1 MMMRVIDFFCGAGG
15 SSLGATWAGGRVVA
29 AVNHWEIAALS
40 YERNHHVRP
49 LRESCQDVS
58 PADLPRADVMLFSPE
73 CTSHSRARGARP
85 RDEMSRATAW
95 QVVRFVG
102 ALAPRAWVVENVTE
116 IAQWPPFGEW
126 VAALRG
132 LGYHVNHD
140 AAGRPGQVLDASEF
154 GVPQA
159 RRRWFLVGCR
169 DFQPIIVSPRLPAV
183 PVAECID
190 WSLPSRPITR
200 RERPLAAKTLHRIE
214 EGRRR
219 FGSRHLVQYN
229 GTATAQPLDSPC
241 RTVTTRDR
249 FALVDGDNIRM
260 LSPRELLR
268 IMGFPEDYYL
278 EGNRSEQIAQVGNAV
293 APPVMRA
300 ILEQVS

>member
-1 MMMRVIDFFCGAGG
+1 MRVIDFFCGAGG
-15 SSLGATWAGGRVVA
+15 SSLGATWAGCTVVA

-40 YERNHHVRP
+40 YEHNHGLRP

-58 PADLPRADVMLFSPE
+58 PEDLPEADVMLFSPE

-85 RDEMSRATAW
+85 RDEMSRSTAW
-95 QVVRFVG
+95 QVVRFVR

-116 IAQWPPFGEW
+116 ISQWPPFGEW
-126 VAALRG
+126 VAALQE

-159 RRRWFLVGCR
+159 RRRWFLVGHR
-169 DFQPIIVSPRLPAV
+169 DFEPVIVSPHATPV

-190 WSLPSRPITR
+190 WSLPSRPVIR
-200 RERPLAAKTLHRIE
+200 PERSLAEKTLHRIE

-219 FGSRHLVQYN
+219 HGDRFLVQYN
-229 GTATAQPLDSPC
+229 GTATSQPLDAPC

-249 FALVDGDNIRM
+249 FALVDHDRIRM

-268 IMGFPEDYYL
+268 IMGFPERYHL
-278 EGNRSEQIAQVGNAV
+278 EGNRSEQIAQAGNAV
-293 APPVMRA
+293 APPVMRS